1 MIDPDPLELD
11 DGSPREDQQPPR
23 PRRLMDMFIMG
34 AIFGLSGLFTAA
46 FFWLVFAI
54 RS

>member
-1 MIDPDPLELD
+1 MTA
-11 DGSPREDQQPPR
+11 SPSGDQQPDR
-23 PRRLMDMFIMG
+23 PRRLMDLFIMG

-46 FFWLVFAI
+46 FFLLMVAI